1 MKLKQYFFL
10 VIILFFSTKVL
21 LANNHKEPLI
31 SKVSF
36 LLYNIQDTI
45 SIDKFKVVERFYD
58 KQEYALALENALE
71 LLNEDTDYKTRY
83 KTSLIISQIFAANNS
98 SKKSITYAKKTLK
111 YINNYSS
118 INDVKFLSNDDNF
131 YLGKAYLNLGNG
143 YLNLSNQDSSRSTM
157 LRDSSTFYYGKV
169 LKINGLNA
177 KIQSVKAKASSNLSG
192 VYMQDSLYDLAEKY
206 VQYAISIHENLNDKI
221 SQSAALGNLA
231 SNYLSQN
238 DYIKAKA
245 TYKKALDLIRYE
257 TSLRATRIREKLYFN
272 LAYNLYELKDYEAYD
287 AQEMSYNIKDSLRDL
302 EIRTM
307 LEDLD
312 FKYDFESQKKIFLE
326 QAKVKR
332 LEEQRIFW
340 GVAIAC
346 LLIIF
351 SLIYIIKLNNLK
363 QKNLA
368 LKLSETKL
376 LQSQQI
382 DKLKSETQV
391 RILNATI
398 DGKESERKQIAETLH
413 DSVSALL
420 SSANLHLQA
429 TRKQFNGSTPVEIDK
444 TQQIIVEASHKIRD
458 LSHTLVSSVLLKFG
472 LNFAVK
478 EIASKYSNSELIIET
493 DIQNVQRYHQNFEI
507 KVYNIISEFINNILK
522 HSKAKKALI
531 IINEENGKLFIT
543 IQDNGVGFDKTKIN
557 EKNGLG
563 LNQIEARI
571 QMMKGYFNID
581 SSKEIGTKISIE
593 LPVVMREA
601 ITHV

>member
-1 MKLKQYFFL
+1 LKLKQYFFL
-10 VIILFFSTKVL
+10 VTALLLSTKVL
-21 LANNHKEPLI
+21 LASHKEPLI

-36 LLYNIQDTI
+36 LLYNIQD
-45 SIDKFKVVERFYD
+45 SIPTEKFRVIERLYD
-58 KQEYALALENALE
+58 KQEFTLALENALD
-71 LLNEDTDYKTRY
+71 LLNEEIDYKTRY

-98 SKKSITYAKKTLK
+98 ANKSISYAKKTLR
-111 YINNYSS
+111 YINNHSN
-118 INDVKFLSNDDNF
+118 IHENKTLSNDDNF

-143 YLNLSNQDSSRSTM
+143 YLNLSYQDSIKSLM
-157 LRDSSTFYYGKV
+157 YRDSSTFYYEKV
-169 LKINGLNA
+169 LKIDGLNA
-177 KIQSVKAKASSNLSG
+177 RIQSVKAKASSNLSG
-192 VYMQDSLYDLAEKY
+192 IYMQDSLYDLAQKY

-238 DYIKAKA
+238 DYVQAKA
-245 TYKKALDLIRYE
+245 TYKKALDLIKYE

-272 LAYNLYELKDYEAYD
+272 LAYNLYELKDYEAYN

-312 FKYDFESQKKIFLE
+312 FKYDFDSQKKIFLE
-326 QAKVKR
+326 KEKVKR

-351 SLIYIIKLNNLK
+351 SLIYVIKLNNLK
-363 QKNLA
+363 QNNLA

-382 DKLKSETQV
+382 DKIKSETQV

-429 TRKQFNGSTPVEIDK
+429 TRKQFNSRTPVEIDK
-444 TQQIIVEASHKIRD
+444 TQEIIAEASHKIRD

-478 EIASKYSNSELIIET
+478 EIASKYSNSELVIET
-493 DIQNVQRYHQNFEI
+493 DIQNIQRYHQNFEI

-522 HSKAKKALI
+522 HSKAKRALI
-531 IINEENGKLFIT
+531 TIIEEKGRLFIT

-571 QMMKGYFNID
+571 QIMKGYFNID
-581 SSKEIGTKISIE
+581 SSKKKGTKISIE
-593 LPVVMREA
+593 LPVIERE
-601 ITHV
+601 IMTHV